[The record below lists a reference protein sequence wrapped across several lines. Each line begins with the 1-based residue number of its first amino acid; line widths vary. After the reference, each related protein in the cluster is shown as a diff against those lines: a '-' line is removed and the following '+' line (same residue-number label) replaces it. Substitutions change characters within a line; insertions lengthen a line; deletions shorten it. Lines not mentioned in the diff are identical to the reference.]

1 MIRAVSR
8 LGRFGARPGPG
19 QADIFVKILISA
31 FQCSPVRGSEPG
43 NGWHW
48 PAALADCG
56 HDVTVLTQ
64 TEFREE
70 ITAAGRPDINFRFID
85 LPKSPLE
92 PSALLR
98 TYDGYRRWQ
107 DAAVREAESSPE
119 NYDVIHHVAWGSL
132 HLGSRLWRL
141 PAPMVYGPIGG
152 GQTAPAN
159 YWRSFG
165 RDWPLEAIRSA
176 STGSL
181 LKLNKRTRQTVRNSD
196 VVLVTNSATEA
207 ACRRL
212 GAVDVRYFLAEG
224 LPEDWLVAP
233 RSQPSGVPTVLW
245 VGRMLPRKTP
255 ALAIKAF
262 AELRRV
268 RPARLVMAGDGPLR
282 PQVEAT
288 VKRLGL
294 TDDVELLGRVPWK
307 DIKQL
312 YDSASVFLF
321 TSLRDSSGA
330 QFLEALG
337 RGLPAVALD
346 HHGIGDVKVGP
357 AAVKVPLPAKPDELP
372 GLLASALQTVLS
384 DGEWESRS
392 AAGVNWAAE
401 HVWSAKAAAA
411 TQIYREIAG
420 RRRR

>member
-1 MIRAVSR
+1 M
-8 LGRFGARPGPG
+8 
-19 QADIFVKILISA
+19 
-31 FQCSPVRGSEPG
+31 
-43 NGWHW
+43 
-48 PAALADCG
+48 
-56 HDVTVLTQ
+56 T
-64 TEFREE
+64 
-70 ITAAGRPDINFRFID
+70 
-85 LPKSPLE
+85 
-92 PSALLR
+92 
-98 TYDGYRRWQ
+98 
-107 DAAVREAESSPE
+107 
-119 NYDVIHHVAWGSL
+119 WGSL

-141 PAPMVYGPIGG
+141 PAPLVYGPIGG
-152 GQTAPAN
+152 GQTAPAH

-165 RDWPLEAIRSA
+165 RDWPVEAIRSA

-181 LKLNKRTRQTVRNSD
+181 LKLNSRSRETIRNSA
-196 VVLVTNSATEA
+196 VIFVTNSATEA

-212 GAVDVRYFLAEG
+212 GATDVRYFLAEG
-224 LPEDWLVAP
+224 LPEDWIVAP
-233 RSQPSGVPTVLW
+233 RSKPSGVPIVLW
-245 VGRMLPRKTP
+245 VGRMLPRKAP
-255 ALAIKAF
+255 ALAVKAF

-268 RPARLVMAGDGPLR
+268 MPARLVMAGDGPLSG
-282 PQVEAT
+282 QVDQT

-294 TDDVELLGRVPWK
+294 TEDVELLGRVPWN
-307 DIKQL
+307 DIRQL

-384 DGEWESRS
+384 DSEWESRS

-401 HVWSAKAAAA
+401 HVWSAKATAA
-411 TQIYREIAG
+411 TQVYQEIAG
-420 RRRR
+420 RRC

>member
-1 MIRAVSR
+1 
-8 LGRFGARPGPG
+8 
-19 QADIFVKILISA
+19 VKILISA
-31 FQCSPVRGSEPG
+31 FQCSPSRGSEPG

-64 TEFREE
+64 PEFRAE
-70 ITAAGRPDINFRFID
+70 IAAAGRQDINFRFID
-85 LPKSPLE
+85 LPRSPLE
-92 PSALLR
+92 PSPLLQA
-98 TYDGYRRWQ
+98 YAVYRRWQ
-107 DAAVREAESSPE
+107 DAAARDAENSAQ
-119 NYDVIHHVAWGSL
+119 NFDVVHHVAWGSL

-165 RDWPLEAIRSA
+165 RDWPAEAMRSA
-176 STGSL
+176 STGPL
-181 LKLNKRTRQTVRNSD
+181 LKLNGRSRETVRNSD

-224 LPEDWLVAP
+224 LPGDWIVAP
-233 RSQPSGVPTVLW
+233 RTQPSGVPIVLW

-255 ALAIKAF
+255 ALAVKAF

-268 RPARLVMAGDGPLR
+268 MPARLVMAGDGPLSG
-282 PQVEAT
+282 QVDET

-294 TDDVELLGRVPWK
+294 TEDVDLLGRVPWSDVK
-307 DIKQL
+307 KL
-312 YDSASVFLF
+312 YDSASAFLF

-357 AAVKVPLPAKPDELP
+357 AAIKVPLPAKPDELP
-372 GLLASALQTVLS
+372 GLLASALRAVLS

-392 AAGVNWAAE
+392 AAGVSWAAE
-401 HVWSAKAAAA
+401 NVWSAKAAAA
-411 TQIYREIAG
+411 TQIYREITN
-420 RRRR
+420 RRGLTPGGPPGLPERFDR

>member
-1 MIRAVSR
+1 
-8 LGRFGARPGPG
+8 
-19 QADIFVKILISA
+19 VKILISA

-85 LPKSPLE
+85 LPKSP
-92 PSALLR
+92 SALLR

-107 DAAVREAESSPE
+107 DAAVREAESSPQD
-119 NYDVIHHVAWGSL
+119 YDVIHHVAWGSL

-181 LKLNKRTRQTVRNSD
+181 LKLNNRTRETVRNSD

-255 ALAIKAF
+255 ALAVKAF
-262 AELRRV
+262 AQLRRV

-282 PQVEAT
+282 PQVQAT
-288 VKRLGL
+288 VERLGL
-294 TDDVELLGRVPWK
+294 TDDVELLGRVPWQ

-357 AAVKVPLPAKPDELP
+357 AAVKVPLPARPDELP

-392 AAGVNWAAE
+392 AVGVSWAGE

>member
-1 MIRAVSR
+1 MKV
-8 LGRFGARPGPG
+8 
-19 QADIFVKILISA
+19 LISA
-31 FQCSPVRGSEPG
+31 FQSSPVRGSEPG

-64 TEFREE
+64 TAFREE
-70 ITAAGRPDINFRFID
+70 ITAAGRQDISFRFID
-85 LPKSPLE
+85 LPGSPLE
-92 PSALLR
+92 SVPMLR
-98 TYDGYRRWQ
+98 TYDAYRRWQ
-107 DAAVREAESSPE
+107 DAALAAAETLPQD
-119 NYDVIHHVAWGSL
+119 YDLVHHVAWGSL
-132 HLGSRLWRL
+132 HLGSRLWKL

-152 GQTAPAN
+152 GQTAPTR

-165 RDWPLEAIRSA
+165 RDWPVEAMRSA

-181 LKLNKRTRQTVRNSD
+181 LKLNRRSRETLRNSA
-196 VVLVTNSATEA
+196 VVFVTNSATEA

-212 GAVDVRYFLAEG
+212 GAADVRYFLAEG
-224 LPEDWLVAP
+224 LPEGWLVPP
-233 RSQPSGVPTVLW
+233 RSRPAGVPVVLW

-255 ALAIKAF
+255 ALAVKAF

-268 RPARLVMAGDGPLR
+268 MPARLVMAGDGPLR
-282 PQVEAT
+282 PQVEQT

-294 TDDVELLGRVPWK
+294 TEDVELLGRVPWN
-307 DIKQL
+307 DIAKL

-346 HHGIGDVKVGP
+346 HHGIGDLKVGS
-357 AAVKVPLPAKPDELP
+357 AAVKVPLPDKPDDLP

-384 DGEWESRS
+384 DGEWEARS
-392 AAGVNWAAE
+392 AAGVSWAAE

-411 TQIYREIAG
+411 TQVYQEIAG
-420 RRRR
+420 RRPLPQGGFGVRPACGRLNRG